1 MNAQQMLAL
10 GGYSNTEQGIKAF
23 YDEYPDEASF
33 HKKMKTGGSSG
44 VAFPQQS
51 TMAKL
56 TSRKKGGSLSGA
68 PYDGQPTAKEFF
80 QQTWIPP
87 GPVGF
92 YEDGGENPSQGMQN
106 PNFNTGY
113 ALGGQNTNGIA
124 FPQQVPA
131 NYFFAGVPWQNDLGH
146 FAYGGGL
153 PGGSNEMPCLDCGGY
168 MEMGGDNQFGGGVDG
183 AMDYFKKG
191 GHWIQEATK
200 NMRTD
205 KPCTGSNFGGPDCPP
220 GSKRYNLAKTF
231 RAIAKKN
238 YGGVNNTALDPQG
251 NYTGDMKTRFVD
263 ALSQNHAVATAD
275 DLAKNFDAMAKKA
288 SMGNTPIANYGYN
301 MGYNYNG
308 VNPDNLNN
316 YNMGQGM
323 LDNMNSKRKMNN
335 ANFFTGTTNFVKER
349 YDPNRNYVNWNLK
362 KTDALPNVNVSKYG
376 GGLYKAAFGVD
387 AFGNPDPNQMGPLSI
402 NESNQRTID
411 NARMLP
417 WNKGS
422 QMMGPGPQGPPR
434 GSEGLYFSPLEVL
447 NQDKILSKPINPNT
461 GQPWVYDGINP
472 RANDDGI
479 NPNTGQPWGGID
491 PGFDRGVTRASAAAK
506 ERRAYER
513 ERYLDEMIKRRYHE
527 ENPEYWTSQN
537 GQTRYDYGDADS
549 WDNLKRSGSGDFGGN
564 WNTRDW
570 NSPNPFFNQ
579 MFGDPNMSTRL
590 ASVTP
595 EKAFGDFFNRS
606 GVVRN
611 PKKVTYRFN
620 TYVNPQTGKVE
631 TKAVPV
637 QGPVQGPTQG
647 PVQGPTAAFPA
658 GFPAVATVQNKPAD
672 YNFVDEKLFGPR
684 ATQTPDVPKSDKQKQ
699 LEQFMQNMYTP
710 QRSGPQGPTQGPT
723 QVSPMPITM
732 SDSQMQNMPITSQ
745 PFNMPNQLDIQTMNT
760 PTGVTPNGVNNQS
773 GLVDPSTARKIEQVK
788 QNNQSIPDS
797 EYNFMNEQRPGP
809 IGEQAYGGMPDYS
822 YAYGG
827 YLPPAAFGKNVYG
840 QPDPNFAGPLS
851 PEYEQTMMGAQSAN
865 KLNPEDPTGGYELTS
880 TKMKQDMSGTNKFG
894 ATMGGLGGLENIA
907 LAPQMSALQKDVMDK
922 TKSDSVNL
930 AVRGYRGNTKE
941 IGMGTGSDFGGIS
954 DSPQGFTKQGGMIY
968 ANGGAYQTGVP
979 LDLTDDEIKAI
990 YAAGGTVSYV

>member
-10 GGYSNTEQGIKAF
+10 GGFPDTDQGRKAF
-23 YDEYPDEASF
+23 YDKYPDEASF
-33 HKKMKTGGSSG
+33 HKQMKTGGSSG

-92 YEDGGENPSQGMQN
+92 YEDGGQNSLQGMQN

-168 MEMGGDNQFGGGVDG
+168 MEMGGGNQFGGDVDG
-183 AMDYFKKG
+183 GMDYFKKG

-205 KPCTGSNFGGPDCPP
+205 KPCTGSKFGGQDCPP

-231 RAIAKKN
+231 RAIAKKA
-238 YGGVNNTALDPQG
+238 YDGVNDTALDPQG
-251 NYTGDMKTRFVD
+251 DYIGGMKTDFAK
-263 ALSQNHAVATAD
+263 ALSQNHAMATAD
-275 DLAKNFDAMAKKA
+275 DLANNYDAMAQNA
-288 SMGNTPIANYGYN
+288 SMGSTPMANHGYN
-301 MGYNYNG
+301 MGYDYNG
-308 VNPDNLNN
+308 INQDNLNN

-335 ANFFTGTTNFVKER
+335 SNLLTGATNFAKDF
-349 YDPNRNYVNWNLK
+349 YDPNRNFVNWNLK
-362 KTDALPNVNVSKYG
+362 KADAVPNDPNLLTSKHG
-376 GGLYKAAFGVD
+376 GELYKAAFGVD
-387 AFGNPDPNQMGPLSI
+387 AFGNPSSDQMGPLSI

-411 NARMLP
+411 AAKNLP
-417 WNKGS
+417 WNRGN
-422 QMMGPGPQGPPR
+422 QMFGPGPQGPRRPG
-434 GSEGLYFSPLEVL
+434 GSGSLCTEQGCFPLS
-447 NQDKILSKPINPNT
+447 D
-461 GQPWVYDGINP
+461 
-472 RANDDGI
+472 I

-491 PGFDRGVTRASAAAK
+491 PGFNRGETRASAADK

-513 ERYLDEMIKRRYHE
+513 ERYIDEMMRRGSGRYGE
-527 ENPEYWTSQN
+527 ENPDYWTSQN
-537 GQTRYDYGDADS
+537 GQTRYDYGDANS
-549 WDNLKRSGSGDFGGN
+549 WDNLNRSGDFGGN
-564 WNTRDW
+564 WNTRGW
-570 NSPNPFFNQ
+570 NTPNPFFNQ

-590 ASVTP
+590 ASITP
-595 EKAFGDFFNRS
+595 ERGRFGDLFNRS

-611 PKKVTYRFN
+611 PKKITYRFN

-637 QGPVQGPTQG
+637 EGSAQGPSTAPTQG
-647 PVQGPTAAFPA
+647 PAQGPT
-658 GFPAVATVQNKPAD
+658 VYNVQNKPAD
-672 YNFVDEKLFGPR
+672 YNFMDEKQSGPR
-684 ATQTPDVPKSDKQKQ
+684 ATQTPDVPKSDRQKQ
-699 LEQFMQNMYTP
+699 IEQYMQTMNTP
-710 QRSGPQGPTQGPT
+710 QRSGPQGPQAAPE
-723 QVSPMPITM
+723 VFPMPITM
-732 SDSQMQNMPITSQ
+732 TTQAMENMPITSQ

-760 PTGVTPNGVNNQS
+760 PSGVNNQS
-773 GLVDPSTARKIEQVK
+773 GLVDPATARKIEQLK

-797 EYNFMNEQRPGP
+797 NYNFMTEQRPGP
-809 IGEQAYGGMPDYS
+809 PPEQAYGGMPDYS

-827 YLPPAAFGKNVYG
+827 YLPMAAFGYNVYG
-840 QPDPNFAGPLS
+840 QKDPNFAGPLS
-851 PEYEQTMMGAQSAN
+851 PEYEQTMMGAQPAN
-865 KLNPEDPTGGYELTS
+865 ELKPQDPTGGYELTS
-880 TKMKQDMSGTNKFG
+880 TKKKKKMNGQNIYG
-894 ATMGGLGGLENIA
+894 ATMGVLGGLENIA
-907 LAPQMSALQKDVMDK
+907 LNPDRNALQDDMAIR
-922 TKSDSVNL
+922 TQSQNVNS

-979 LDLTDDEIKAI
+979 MDLTDDEIEAI